1 MNPESPVFNES
12 PISMDSQSPIS
23 TGSVIPGSGRF
34 DAYQP
39 PEFEIA
45 STYPHD
51 DPDLMDT
58 GDSYQMR
65 AILDS
70 RLLVEKNKFDS
81 FVQRCLTKCIN
92 DIAEKE
98 IILPKDRKE
107 RDFMLMG
114 VVARASEPSGFFGNV
129 VFINV
134 LTDILNNF
142 RDNRNVQY
150 CIETILAGYTTSVF
164 EPASHY
170 LIANINKD
178 FTQICK
184 YTCLLIVVR
193 LLVDTF
199 LGEYVAFGKAR
210 SNSLKKVKND
220 IRYLKLF
227 L

>member
-12 PISMDSQSPIS
+12 PISMDLQSPIS
-23 TGSVIPGSGRF
+23 AGSVIPGSGRF
-34 DAYQP
+34 NSYQP
-39 PEFEIA
+39 PEFEIM
-45 STYPHD
+45 STYPHN

-58 GDSYQMR
+58 SDSYQMR

-92 DIAEKE
+92 NIAERG
-98 IILPKDRKE
+98 IILPKNPKE
-107 RDFMLMG
+107 RDLILMEI
-114 VVARASEPSGFFGNV
+114 VARASEPSGFFGHV

-150 CIETILAGYTTSVF
+150 CIESILDGYTTSVF

-170 LIANINKD
+170 LIANITKD

-199 LGEYVAFGKAR
+199 LGEFTAFGKAR
-210 SNSLKKVKND
+210 SNSIKKVKND
-220 IRYLKLF
+220 IRYLLNI
-227 L
+227 